1 MEQKISINKNEFYTR
16 ILEKINNEISSKIFE
31 EKLKKVQNID
41 FNHYSKKI
49 TVNKLKKI
57 IKEYKSEE
65 RKDIKL
71 KNLLILLPGNPE
83 IVFKICLEILKYDLD
98 ALIVI
103 QDFCLGQNT
112 LIIEMINEVIKK
124 NNLKRKIEFKNLLD
138 DSEIIKK
145 SQEYNKVICVGDSNL
160 YNRLKNKITNIELN
174 SYGILEIYSDS
185 DEFEELEQ
193 AFFEFCYEN
202 EFEIENYSDL
212 NFEDCIRLINKSG
225 YKFCSV
231 LFSKDEIKQKVFKE
245 SVNSKYII
253 INKNPFKEIKFKIF

>member
-1 MEQKISINKNEFYTR
+1 M
-16 ILEKINNEISSKIFE
+16 
-31 EKLKKVQNID
+31 
-41 FNHYSKKI
+41 
-49 TVNKLKKI
+49 
-57 IKEYKSEE
+57 
-65 RKDIKL
+65 
-71 KNLLILLPGNPE
+71 
-83 IVFKICLEILKYDLD
+83 
-98 ALIVI
+98 
-103 QDFCLGQNT
+103 
-112 LIIEMINEVIKK
+112 
-124 NNLKRKIEFKNLLD
+124 
-138 DSEIIKK
+138 
-145 SQEYNKVICVGDSNL
+145 
-160 YNRLKNKITNIELN
+160 
-174 SYGILEIYSDS
+174 EIYSDS